1 MKYWILSIL
10 TLLIA
15 GNAMAIEEPKYTVLE
30 KEKSFELRA
39 YAPKIIAETLV
50 SGDLDDASSTGF
62 RRIADY
68 IFGNNTSVSGET
80 EKMSMTAPVTM
91 EASEKISMTAPVTME
106 EADGQWRMHFVMPSQ
121 YTLETLP
128 KPNNPAISLREMP
141 SQHYAV
147 IRFSWFAGEE
157 KVAKKAAELLAWMK
171 SKNITPTGKAEL
183 ARYNP
188 PWTPPFLRRNEVMIL
203 YQMAD

>member
-30 KEKSFELRA
+30 KEKPFELRA

-68 IFGNNTSVSGET
+68 IFGNNTSVL
-80 EKMSMTAPVTM
+80 
-91 EASEKISMTAPVTME
+91 
-106 EADGQWRMHFVMPSQ
+106 QWKRQ
-121 YTLETLP
+121 
-128 KPNNPAISLREMP
+128 
-141 SQHYAV
+141 
-147 IRFSWFAGEE
+147 
-157 KVAKKAAELLAWMK
+157 KKSA
-171 SKNITPTGKAEL
+171 
-183 ARYNP
+183 
-188 PWTPPFLRRNEVMIL
+188 
-203 YQMAD
+203 